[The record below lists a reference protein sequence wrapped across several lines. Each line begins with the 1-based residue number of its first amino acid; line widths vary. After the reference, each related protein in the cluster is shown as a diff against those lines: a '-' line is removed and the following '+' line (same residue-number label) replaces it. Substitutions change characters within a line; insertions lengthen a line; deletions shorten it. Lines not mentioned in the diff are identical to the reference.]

1 MNREELEK
9 KINDGLSIR
18 NLSSFFNVSYTTIRY
33 WLKIYNLK
41 TKNSSL
47 PKCNISEKWSEENV
61 LEAIKNAEC
70 KSDVLRNMGLSMSSG
85 NFQTLDKFCKQYFID
100 VSSFEYKN
108 NRGFKWNKVITNDN
122 LFTQDSKSSTQ
133 TVKYRIITQN
143 LLDYSCQKCHNKGE
157 WQGEK
162 LSLQL
167 DHING
172 VNDDH
177 RLENLRFLCPNC
189 HAQTTTYCM
198 GAVKAAKRQQKQEK
212 KMAQKIINSQNQK
225 NKRGIRKVENRPTK
239 EELQKMIDTI
249 PYVTIAKM
257 YGVSDNAIKKW
268 AIRYGIYK
276 LKKIRKSKN

>member
-1 MNREELEK
+1 MNIEELEEK
-9 KINDGLSIR
+9 VNEGLSIR
-18 NLSSFFNVSYTTIRY
+18 GLSSFFNVSYSTIRY
-33 WLKIYNLK
+33 WLKKYKLK
-41 TKNSSL
+41 TKK
-47 PKCNISEKWSEENV
+47 PFHPKWSKENV
-61 LEAIKNAEC
+61 LKAIKNAEC

-85 NFQTLDKFCKQYFID
+85 NFQTLDKFCKQYSID
-100 VSSFEYKN
+100 TNPFEYKN
-108 NRGFKWNKVITNDN
+108 DRGFKWNKTIIDND
-122 LFTQDSKSSTQ
+122 LFIKNSKSRTQ

-143 LLDYSCQKCHNKGE
+143 LLDYACQKCHNFGE

-198 GAVKAAKRQQKQEK
+198 GAVKAAKRQQKQEE
-212 KMAQKIINSQNQK
+212 KMAKKIINSQNQK
-225 NKRGIRKVENRPTK
+225 NKIGIRKVEDRPSK

-257 YGVSDNAIKKW
+257 YGVSDNTIKKW

-276 LKKIRKSKN
+276 LKKIRKNKN